1 MSRLFR
7 ALRPFI
13 DCVVHYAGWVVAVAL
28 VMSAVG
34 VFYAQHL
41 RIDTDFS
48 KLIPSDYDSVQAL
61 ERLRETVGGESDV
74 AVGIQSPSFQ
84 ANKSFAEA
92 LIPRALNLTNDQGA
106 PYLSR
111 VEFQRDTEFLED
123 NALYFASAQELD
135 RVETFLDDTIEQA
148 KLEANPFYFDV
159 EEDDDTASENS
170 GDDLE
175 AMYDRLIGTE
185 YPISDDSTTMVVR
198 FYPTSAN
205 TDIGTTQE
213 LYDELE
219 ALVAEM
225 EPASYHSSMEVTLAG
240 RVYRQ
245 FTEIQTIQN
254 DVAGSFGVGVGV
266 LLVFVTLYFMYKS
279 YSAQVGRTLNGRV
292 LASEMLRAP
301 VMTLVIGLPL
311 LMSLL
316 WTGGVAYLLF
326 GTLNLMTSTLGLVL
340 FGLGIDFGIHFYGRY
355 AEERGGGAH
364 IAQAVETTFEST
376 GQAIT
381 IGALT
386 TAAALFVL
394 GLADFKGFSEFGVI
408 AGIGVLFALVAM
420 TVVMPALLTVL
431 ERVSLIDL
439 RGQNAAAQAAV
450 NVKQQRYPAAG
461 PIVAASA
468 IAVVAALALLPQA
481 EFEYDFGALEP
492 EYEAY
497 AERAE
502 VIDEVD
508 TSDGERRNPA
518 YIVADTQ
525 ADVPRIVNAL
535 REKAQDST
543 STILAVES
551 LQERFP
557 ITDST
562 QQAKLGRIASI
573 RETVTEN
580 RYLREDTS
588 DDMQK
593 LRRAAQTRAPI
604 PLDSVPDFLREQFTT
619 RNGELGRFVMVY
631 PSVGLSDG
639 RNSMAFAEEVGTV
652 VLDDGTTYHA
662 GSTSI
667 VAADMLRLMQAEA
680 PYMVGATFL
689 IVMVL
694 MYVNFGRVRWAALAL
709 IPLVVGVLWMLLIMQ
724 LFGLRLNFYNMVVL
738 PAVLGIGNDAGVH
751 LVHRYREEGFGSI
764 WPVLRSTGE
773 HVTIGSLTTI
783 IGFGGL
789 LLSFHPGLESIGLL
803 AVVGIGA
810 TLLAALTFLP
820 ALWQWLEDRGGLWK
834 AEERVHP
841 DAGTATVGTNQ
852 TNDADAGHAASPTP
866 ASSESRD
873 AV

>member
-13 DCVVHYAGWVVAVAL
+13 DCVVHYAGWVLAAAVLFSAL
-28 VMSAVG
+28 GA
-34 VFYAQHL
+34 FFAQNL

-61 ERLRETVGGESDV
+61 ERLRENVGGESGV
-74 AVGIQSPSFQ
+74 AVGIQSPSFE
-84 ANKSFAEA
+84 ANKAFAEA
-92 LIPRALNLTNDQGA
+92 LIPRALDLTDENGE
-106 PYLSR
+106 PYLSSVEYKR
-111 VEFQRDTEFLED
+111 EVEFLKD
-123 NALYFASAQELD
+123 NALYFASTNELD

-159 EEDDDTASENS
+159 EEDEDSADSADNADDEGAELQ
-170 GDDLE
+170 G
-175 AMYDRLIGTE
+175 MYNRLIGTE
-185 YPISDDSTTMVVR
+185 YPVSDDSTTMVVR
-198 FYPTSAN
+198 FYPTGTS
-205 TDIGTTQE
+205 TDIGFIDN
-213 LYDELE
+213 LYDELDT
-219 ALVAEM
+219 LVAEM
-225 EPASYHSSMEVTLAG
+225 EPASYHANMDVTLAG
-240 RVYRQ
+240 RLYRQ
-245 FTEIQTIQN
+245 FTEIRTIQN
-254 DVAGSFGVGVGV
+254 DVASSFGVGVGV
-266 LLVFVTLYFMYKS
+266 LLLFVMVYFMYKS
-279 YSAQVGRTLNGRV
+279 YSARVGRTFNGRV
-292 LASEMLRAP
+292 LLSEMLRAP
-301 VMTLVIGLPL
+301 VMALVIGGPL

-316 WTGGVAYLLF
+316 WTGGVAYLIF
-326 GTLNLMTSTLGLVL
+326 ETLNLMTSTLGLVL

-355 AEERGGGAH
+355 AEERGGGAR
-364 IAQAVETTFEST
+364 ISEAIETTFEST

-386 TAAALFVL
+386 TASALFVL
-394 GLADFKGFSEFGVI
+394 AMADFKGFSEFGVI
-408 AGIGVLFALVAM
+408 AGIGVLFALLAM

-439 RGQNAAAQAAV
+439 RGQNAAARAAV
-450 NVKQQRYPAAG
+450 HISARRYPLAKPVVLG
-461 PIVAASA
+461 SA
-468 IAVVAALALLPQA
+468 IAVVASLILLPQA
-481 EFEYDFGALEP
+481 EFEYDFGTLEP
-492 EYEAY
+492 EYEDY
-497 AERAE
+497 NERAA
-502 VIDEVD
+502 VIDAVE
-508 TSDGERRNPA
+508 SDDNERRNPA

-525 ADVPRIVNAL
+525 EDVPRIVNTL

-562 QQAKLGRIASI
+562 QQAKLDRIASI
-573 RETVTEN
+573 RETATEN
-580 RYLREDTS
+580 RYLREDDS
-588 DDMQK
+588 EDMQK
-593 LRRAAQTRAPI
+593 LRRAAQTTEPVAME
-604 PLDSVPDFLREQFTT
+604 DVPDFLRDQFTT
-619 RNGELGRFVMVY
+619 RDGELGRFVMVY

-652 VLDDGTTYHA
+652 VLDDSTTYHA
-662 GSTSI
+662 GSTSL

-680 PYMVGATFL
+680 PYMIAATFF

-694 MYVNFGRVRWAALAL
+694 MYINFGRVRWAALAL

-724 LFGLRLNFYNMVVL
+724 VFGLRLNFYNMVVL

-789 LLSFHPGLESIGLL
+789 LLSFHPGLRSIGML
-803 AVVGIGA
+803 AAVGIGA

-820 ALWQWLEDRGGLWK
+820 ALWQWLEDSGRLWADHDK
-834 AEERVHP
+834 HAAEENGGVETEHVP
-841 DAGTATVGTNQ
+841 PA
-852 TNDADAGHAASPTP
+852 PTP
-866 ASSESRD
+866 EASSSN
-873 AV
+873 

>member
-13 DCVVHYAGWVVAVAL
+13 DCVVHYAGWVLAAAVL
-28 VMSAVG
+28 LSAVG
-34 VFYAQHL
+34 AFFAQNL

-61 ERLRETVGGESDV
+61 ERLRENVGGESDV
-74 AVGIQSPSFQ
+74 AVGIQSPSFEQ
-84 ANKSFAEA
+84 NKDFAEA
-92 LIPRALNLTNDQGA
+92 LIPRALDLTREDGT

-111 VEFQRDTEFLED
+111 VEYKREVEFLKD
-123 NALYFASAQELD
+123 NALYFASSDELG

-159 EEDDDTASENS
+159 EDGEGDTEDDGAELQ
-170 GDDLE
+170 G
-175 AMYDRLIGTE
+175 MYDRLIGTE

-198 FYPTSAN
+198 FYPTGAN
-205 TDIGTTQE
+205 TDIGFIRD
-213 LYDELE
+213 LYDELDT
-219 ALVAEM
+219 LVANM
-225 EPASYHSSMEVTLAG
+225 EPDSYHADMEVTLAG
-240 RVYRQ
+240 RLYRQ
-245 FTEIQTIQN
+245 LTEITTIQN
-254 DVAGSFGVGVGV
+254 DVANSFGIGVGV
-266 LLVFVTLYFMYKS
+266 LLLFVMLYFMYKS
-279 YSAQVGRTLNGRV
+279 YSARVGRTLNSRV
-292 LASEMLRAP
+292 LASEILRAP
-301 VMTLVIGLPL
+301 VMAGVIALPL

-316 WTGGVAYLLF
+316 WTGGVAYLVF

-355 AEERGGGAH
+355 AEERGGGAR
-364 IAQAVETTFEST
+364 ISEAIETTFAST

-386 TAAALFVL
+386 TASALFVL
-394 GLADFKGFSEFGVI
+394 GVADFKGFSEFGVI
-408 AGIGVLFALVAM
+408 AGIGVLFALLAM

-431 ERVSLIDL
+431 ERLSLIDL
-439 RGQNAAAQAAV
+439 RGQNSAAQAAV
-450 NVKQQRYPAAG
+450 DVDARRYPAAKS
-461 PIVAASA
+461 VVLASA
-468 IAVVAALALLPQA
+468 VAVVASLVLLPQA
-481 EFEYDFGALEP
+481 EFEYDFGTLEP
-492 EYEAY
+492 EYEEY
-497 AERAE
+497 NERSA
-502 VIDEVD
+502 VIDATESGD
-508 TSDGERRNPA
+508 NDRRNPA

-562 QQAKLGRIASI
+562 QQAKLERIASI
-573 RETVTEN
+573 RETATEN
-580 RYLREDTS
+580 RYLREDNS

-593 LRRAAQTRAPI
+593 LRRAAQTNEPVAME
-604 PLDSVPDFLREQFTT
+604 DVPDFLREQFTT
-619 RNGELGRFVMVY
+619 RDGELGRFVMVY

-680 PYMVGATFL
+680 PYMIIATFL

-694 MYVNFGRVRWAALAL
+694 MYVNFGRLRWTALAL

-724 LFGLRLNFYNMVVL
+724 IFDLRLNFYNMVVL

-789 LLSFHPGLESIGLL
+789 LLSFHPGLRSIGML
-803 AVVGIGA
+803 ATVGIGA

-820 ALWQWLEDRGGLWK
+820 ALWQWLEDSGRLWK

-841 DAGTATVGTNQ
+841 DADTAAVGTTQ
-852 TNDADAGHAASPTP
+852 TKDADAGHTAIPTP

-873 AV
+873 AS

>member
-13 DCVVHYAGWVVAVAL
+13 DCVVHYAGWVVAGAVL
-28 VMSAVG
+28 LSAMG
-34 VFYAQHL
+34 AFYAQHL
-41 RIDTDFS
+41 RIDTDFA

-74 AVGIQSPSFQ
+74 AVGIQSPSFE
-84 ANKSFAEA
+84 ANKTFAEA
-92 LIPRALNLTNDQGA
+92 LIPQALDLTNDNGE

-123 NALYFASAQELD
+123 NALYFASTEELD
-135 RVETFLDDTIEQA
+135 RVESFLDETIEQA

-159 EEDDDTASENS
+159 EDDDDTAS
-170 GDDLE
+170 DDDGAELE
-175 AMYDRLIGTE
+175 AMYNRLIGTE

-198 FYPTSAN
+198 FYPTSTN
-205 TDIGTTQE
+205 TDIGSTRA
-213 LYDELE
+213 LYDTLDS
-219 ALVAEM
+219 LVAEM
-225 EPASYHSSMEVTLAG
+225 EPATYQADMEVTLAG

-254 DVAGSFGVGVGV
+254 DVASSFGVGVGV
-266 LLVFVTLYFMYKS
+266 LLLFVMLYFMYKS
-279 YSAQVGRTLNGRV
+279 YSARVGRTLNGRV
-292 LASEMLRAP
+292 LASEMMRAP
-301 VMTLVIGLPL
+301 IMALIIALPL

-316 WTGGVAYLLF
+316 WTGGVAYLTF

-355 AEERGGGAH
+355 AEERGGGAR
-364 IAQAVETTFEST
+364 ITEAIETTFEST

-386 TAAALFVL
+386 TAGALFVL
-394 GLADFKGFSEFGVI
+394 GVADFKGFSEFGVI
-408 AGIGVLFALVAM
+408 AGTGVLFALLAM
-420 TVVMPALLTVL
+420 TVVMPAMLTVL
-431 ERVSLIDL
+431 ERLSLIDL

-450 NVKQQRYPAAG
+450 DIDTRRYPAAR

-468 IAVVAALALLPQA
+468 LAVVAALALLPQA
-481 EFEYDFGALEP
+481 EFEYDFGTLEP

-497 AERAE
+497 EERAD
-502 VIDEVD
+502 VIDEVN
-508 TSDGERRNPA
+508 TGDGDRRNPA

-557 ITDST
+557 ITDTT
-562 QQAKLGRIASI
+562 QQAKLDRIASI
-573 RETVTEN
+573 RETVNEN
-580 RYLREDTS
+580 RYLRDDTS

-619 RNGELGRFVMVY
+619 RDGELGRFVMVY

-680 PYMVGATFL
+680 PYMIGATFL

-709 IPLVVGVLWMLLIMQ
+709 IPLIVGVLWMLLIMQ
-724 LFGLRLNFYNMVVL
+724 IFDLRLNFYNMVVL

-751 LVHRYREEGFGSI
+751 LVHRYREEGFGRI

-789 LLSFHPGLESIGLL
+789 LLSFHPGLRSIGLL

-820 ALWQWLEDRGGLWK
+820 ALWQWFEDRGGLWTDR
-834 AEERVHP
+834 ERSNAKNGQTDTVHETP
-841 DAGTATVGTNQ
+841 APAS
-852 TNDADAGHAASPTP
+852 APEAASSN
-866 ASSESRD
+866 AG
-873 AV
+873 

>member
-13 DCVVHYAGWVVAVAL
+13 DCVVHYAGWVLAAAVL
-28 VMSAVG
+28 FSAVG
-34 VFYAQHL
+34 AFFAQNL

-61 ERLRETVGGESDV
+61 ERLRENVGGESGV
-74 AVGIQSPSFQ
+74 AVGIQSPSFE
-84 ANKSFAEA
+84 ANKAFAEA
-92 LIPRALNLTNDQGA
+92 LIPRALNLTDENGE
-106 PYLSR
+106 PYLSSVEYR
-111 VEFQRDTEFLED
+111 REVEFLKD
-123 NALYFASAQELD
+123 NALYFASTDELD

-159 EEDDDTASENS
+159 EEDEEDAEDEGAELQ
-170 GDDLE
+170 D
-175 AMYDRLIGTE
+175 MYDRLIGTE

-198 FYPTSAN
+198 FYPTGTN
-205 TDIGTTQE
+205 TDIGFIRD
-213 LYDELE
+213 LYDELD
-219 ALVAEM
+219 ALVADM
-225 EPASYHSSMEVTLAG
+225 EPDSYHADMEVTLAG
-240 RVYRQ
+240 RLYRQ
-245 FTEIQTIQN
+245 FTEISTIQN
-254 DVAGSFGVGVGV
+254 DVAGSFGIGVGV
-266 LLVFVTLYFMYKS
+266 LLVFVMLYFTYKS
-279 YSAQVGRTLNGRV
+279 YSARVGRTLNSRV
-292 LASEMLRAP
+292 LGSELLRAP
-301 VMTLVIGLPL
+301 VMALIIALPL

-316 WTGGVAYLLF
+316 WTGGVAYLIF

-355 AEERGGGAH
+355 AEERGGGAR
-364 IAQAVETTFEST
+364 IAEAVETTFEST

-386 TAAALFVL
+386 TASALFVL
-394 GLADFKGFSEFGVI
+394 AMADFKGFSEFGVI
-408 AGIGVLFALVAM
+408 AGIGVLFALLAM

-431 ERVSLIDL
+431 ERLSLIDL
-439 RGQNAAAQAAV
+439 RGQNAAARAAV
-450 NVKQQRYPAAG
+450 DINSQRYPAAK
-461 PIVAASA
+461 PVVLASA
-468 IAVVAALALLPQA
+468 VAVVASLILLPQA
-481 EFEYDFGALEP
+481 EFEYDFGTLEP
-492 EYEAY
+492 EYEEY
-497 AERAE
+497 NERSA
-502 VIDEVD
+502 VIDATESGD
-508 TSDGERRNPA
+508 DDRRNPA

-525 ADVPRIVNAL
+525 EDVPRIVNAL

-557 ITDST
+557 ITNST
-562 QQAKLGRIASI
+562 QQAKLERIASI
-573 RETVTEN
+573 RETATEN
-580 RYLREDTS
+580 RYLREDDS

-593 LRRAAQTRAPI
+593 LRRAAQTTAPI
-604 PLDSVPDFLREQFTT
+604 PLGSVPDFLRDQFTT
-619 RNGELGRFVMVY
+619 RDGELGRFVMVY

-639 RNSMAFAEEVGTV
+639 RNSMAFAKEVGTV

-680 PYMVGATFL
+680 PYMIAATFF
-689 IVMVL
+689 IVMLL
-694 MYVNFGRVRWAALAL
+694 MYINFGRVRWAALAL

-724 LFGLRLNFYNMVVL
+724 IFDLRLNFYNMVVL

-773 HVTIGSLTTI
+773 HVAIGSLTTI

-789 LLSFHPGLESIGLL
+789 LLSFHPGLRSIGLL
-803 AVVGIGA
+803 AAVGIGA

-820 ALWQWLEDRGGLWK
+820 ALWQWLEDSGRLWK
-834 AEERVHP
+834 SEERVHTDG
-841 DAGTATVGTNQ
+841 DAAVAGNNEPTN
-852 TNDADAGHAASPTP
+852 ADVEHTAASTP
-866 ASSESRD
+866 ASSESRS
-873 AV
+873 AS

>member
-1 MSRLFR
+1 M
-7 ALRPFI
+7 A
-13 DCVVHYAGWVVAVAL
+13 VAVL
-28 VMSAVG
+28 LSATG
-34 VFYAQHL
+34 AFYAQHL
-41 RIDTDFS
+41 RIDTDFA

-74 AVGIQSPSFQ
+74 AVGIQSPSFE
-84 ANKSFAEA
+84 ANKAFAEA
-92 LIPRALNLTNDQGA
+92 LIPRALNLTNDNGE

-123 NALYFASAQELD
+123 NALYFASTEELD
-135 RVETFLDDTIEQA
+135 RVESFLDETIEQA
-148 KLEANPFYFDV
+148 KLEANPFYFDL
-159 EEDDDTASENS
+159 EDDDTAS
-170 GDDLE
+170 DDDGAELE

-185 YPISDDSTTMVVR
+185 YPVSDDSTTMVVR
-198 FYPTSAN
+198 FYPTSTN
-205 TDIGTTQE
+205 TDIGSTRA
-213 LYDELE
+213 LYDTLDS
-219 ALVAEM
+219 LVAEM
-225 EPASYHSSMEVTLAG
+225 APATYQADMEVTLAG

-266 LLVFVTLYFMYKS
+266 LLLFVMLYFMYKS
-279 YSAQVGRTLNGRV
+279 YSARVGRTLNSRV

-301 VMTLVIGLPL
+301 IMALIIALPL

-316 WTGGVAYLLF
+316 WTGGVAYLAF

-355 AEERGGGAH
+355 AEERGGGAR
-364 IAQAVETTFEST
+364 ITEAIETTFEST

-386 TAAALFVL
+386 TAGALFVL
-394 GLADFKGFSEFGVI
+394 GVADFKGFSEFGVI
-408 AGIGVLFALVAM
+408 AGIGVLFALLAM
-420 TVVMPALLTVL
+420 TVVMPAMLTVL
-431 ERVSLIDL
+431 ERLSLIDL
-439 RGQNAAAQAAV
+439 RGQNAAARAAV
-450 NVKQQRYPAAG
+450 DVSTRRYPGAR

-468 IAVVAALALLPQA
+468 IAVVASLALLPQA
-481 EFEYDFGALEP
+481 EFEYDFGTLEP

-497 AERAE
+497 EERDA
-502 VIDEVD
+502 VIEQVKTGD
-508 TSDGERRNPA
+508 DGRRNPA

-525 ADVPRIVNAL
+525 EDVPRIVNAL

-557 ITDST
+557 ITDT
-562 QQAKLGRIASI
+562 AQQAKLDRIASI
-573 RETVTEN
+573 RETVNEN

-588 DDMQK
+588 ADMQK
-593 LRRAAQTRAPI
+593 LRRAAQTQAAI
-604 PLDSVPDFLREQFTT
+604 PLDNVPEFLREQFTT
-619 RNGELGRFVMVY
+619 RDGELGRFVMVY

-680 PYMVGATFL
+680 PYMIGATFL
-689 IVMVL
+689 IVMLL
-694 MYVNFGRVRWAALAL
+694 MYINFGRVRWAALAL
-709 IPLVVGVLWMLLIMQ
+709 IPLIVGVLWMLLIMQ
-724 LFGLRLNFYNMVVL
+724 IFDLRLNFYNMVVL

-751 LVHRYREEGFGSI
+751 LVHRYREEGFGQI

-789 LLSFHPGLESIGLL
+789 LLSFHPGLRSIGLL

-820 ALWQWLEDRGGLWK
+820 ALWQWLEDRDGLWT
-834 AEERVHP
+834 EHERLNAK
-841 DAGTATVGTNQ
+841 DGSADTARE
-852 TNDADAGHAASPTP
+852 TP
-866 ASSESRD
+866 ASASAPEAASSN
-873 AV
+873 AG

>member
-1 MSRLFR
+1 MSRIFR

-13 DCVVHYAGWVVAVAL
+13 DSVVHYAGWVVAAAL
-28 VMSAVG
+28 LVSAAG
-34 VFYAQHL
+34 AFYAQNL
-41 RIDTDFS
+41 RIDTDFA

-74 AVGIQSPSFQ
+74 AVGIQSPSFE
-84 ANKSFAEA
+84 ANKAFAEA
-92 LIPRALNLTNDQGA
+92 LIPRALSLESEDGT

-111 VEFQRDTEFLED
+111 VEFQRDTEFLEN
-123 NALYFASAQELD
+123 NALYFASENELD

-148 KLEANPFYFDV
+148 KLEANPFYFDL
-159 EEDDDTASENS
+159 EEDDDAAAE
-170 GDDLE
+170 DDGAELQ
-175 AMYDRLIGTE
+175 AMYSRLIGTE
-185 YPISDDSTTMVVR
+185 YPISQDSTTMVVR
-198 FYPTSAN
+198 FYPTSTN
-205 TDIGTTQE
+205 TDVGATRA
-213 LYDELE
+213 LYDALD
-219 ALVAEM
+219 ALVADM
-225 EPASYHSSMEVTLAG
+225 QPAGYHPSMDVTLAG

-245 FTEIQTIQN
+245 FVEIQTIQN

-266 LLVFVTLYFMYKS
+266 LLLFVTFYFMYKS

-292 LASEMLRAP
+292 LFSEMLRAP
-301 VMTLVIGLPL
+301 VMALIIGLPL

-316 WTGGVAYLLF
+316 WTGGVAYLTF

-355 AEERGGGAH
+355 AEERGGGAR
-364 IAQAVETTFEST
+364 ITEAIETTFEST

-386 TAAALFVL
+386 TASALFVL
-394 GLADFKGFSEFGVI
+394 GVADFKGFSEFGVI
-408 AGIGVLFALVAM
+408 AGLGVLFALFAM
-420 TVVMPALLTVL
+420 TVVMPAMLTVL
-431 ERVSLIDL
+431 ERLSLIDL

-450 NVKQQRYPAAG
+450 DVQQRRYPAAR
-461 PIVAASA
+461 PVVLASA
-468 IAVVAALALLPQA
+468 VAVVAALALLPQA
-481 EFEYDFGALEP
+481 EFEYDFGTLEP

-497 AERAE
+497 EERAD
-502 VIDEVD
+502 VIDQVD
-508 TSDGERRNPA
+508 SGDDDRRNPA
-518 YIVADTQ
+518 YIVAETQ
-525 ADVPRIVNAL
+525 EDVPRIVNAL

-557 ITDST
+557 IADSA
-562 QQAKLGRIASI
+562 QQAKLERIASI
-573 RETVTEN
+573 RETVNEN
-580 RYLREDTS
+580 RYLRSDTS

-619 RNGELGRFVMVY
+619 RDGELGRFVMVY

-680 PYMVGATFL
+680 PYMIGATFV
-689 IVMVL
+689 IVMLL
-694 MYVNFGRVRWAALAL
+694 MYVNFGRLRWAALAL
-709 IPLVVGVLWMLLIMQ
+709 VPLLVGILWMLLIMQ
-724 LFGLRLNFYNMVVL
+724 LFDLRLNFYNMVVL

-789 LLSFHPGLESIGLL
+789 LLSFHPGLQSIGLL

-820 ALWQWLEDRGGLWK
+820 ALWQWLEDRGSLWGD
-834 AEERVHP
+834 RP
-841 DAGTATVGTNQ
+841 SD
-852 TNDADAGHAASPTP
+852 AASSSEDASPDKETP
-866 ASSESRD
+866 APASAAEAASSS
-873 AV
+873 AG

>member
-13 DCVVHYAGWVVAVAL
+13 DCVVHYAGWVLAVAVLA
-28 VMSAVG
+28 SAVG
-34 VFYAQHL
+34 LFYAQNL

-48 KLIPSDYDSVQAL
+48 KLIPSDYESVQAL
-61 ERLRETVGGESDV
+61 ERLRENVGGESGV
-74 AVGIQSPSFQ
+74 AVGIQSSSFEQ
-84 ANKSFAEA
+84 NKAFAEA
-92 LIPRALNLTNDQGA
+92 LIPRALDLTRENGS
-106 PYLSR
+106 PYLSSVEYKR
-111 VEFQRDTEFLED
+111 EVEFLKD
-123 NALYFASAQELD
+123 NALYFASPDELG

-148 KLEANPFYFDV
+148 KLEANPFYFDL
-159 EEDDDTASENS
+159 EEDEE
-170 GDDLE
+170 E
-175 AMYDRLIGTE
+175 AEDEGAELQGMYDRLIGTE

-198 FYPTSAN
+198 FYPTGTN
-205 TDIGTTQE
+205 TDIGFIRD
-213 LYDELE
+213 LYDELD
-219 ALVAEM
+219 ALVADM
-225 EPASYHSSMEVTLAG
+225 EPDSYHADMEVTLAG
-240 RVYRQ
+240 RLYRQ
-245 FTEIQTIQN
+245 FTEISTIQN

-266 LLVFVTLYFMYKS
+266 LLLFVMLYFTYKS
-279 YSAQVGRTLNGRV
+279 YSARVGRTLNSRV
-292 LASEMLRAP
+292 LGSELLRAP
-301 VMTLVIGLPL
+301 VMALIIALPL

-316 WTGGVAYLLF
+316 WTGGVAYLTF

-355 AEERGGGAH
+355 AEERGGGGR
-364 IAQAVETTFEST
+364 IAEAIETTFEST

-386 TAAALFVL
+386 TASALFVL
-394 GLADFKGFSEFGVI
+394 AMADFKGFSEFGVI
-408 AGIGVLFALVAM
+408 AGIGVLFALLAM

-431 ERVSLIDL
+431 ERLSLIDL
-439 RGQNAAAQAAV
+439 RGQNAAAHAAV
-450 NVKQQRYPAAG
+450 DIDARRYPVAK
-461 PIVAASA
+461 PIVIASGV
-468 IAVVAALALLPQA
+468 AVVLSLALLPQA
-481 EFEYDFGALEP
+481 EFEYDFGVLEP
-492 EYEAY
+492 EYEEY
-497 AERAE
+497 NERSE
-502 VIDEVD
+502 VIDAVG
-508 TSDGERRNPA
+508 SDNDDRRNPA

-525 ADVPRIVNAL
+525 EDVPRIVDAL

-557 ITDST
+557 ITEST
-562 QQAKLGRIASI
+562 QQAKLERIASI
-573 RETVTEN
+573 RETATEN
-580 RYLREDTS
+580 RYLREDDS
-588 DDMQK
+588 EDMQK
-593 LRRAAQTRAPI
+593 LRRAAQTTEPVAME
-604 PLDSVPDFLREQFTT
+604 DVPDFLRDQFTT
-619 RNGELGRFVMVY
+619 RDGELGRFVMVY

-680 PYMVGATFL
+680 PYMIAATFF

-709 IPLVVGVLWMLLIMQ
+709 IPLIVGVLWMLLIMQ
-724 LFGLRLNFYNMVVL
+724 IFDLQLNFYNMVVL

-789 LLSFHPGLESIGLL
+789 LLSFHPGLRSIGML
-803 AVVGIGA
+803 AAVGIGA

-820 ALWQWLEDRGGLWK
+820 ALWQWLEDSGRLWTDHDK
-834 AEERVHP
+834 HTAEGNGQAETEHVP
-841 DAGTATVGTNQ
+841 PA
-852 TNDADAGHAASPTP
+852 P
-866 ASSESRD
+866 ASESSSSS
-873 AV
+873 

>member
-1 MSRLFR
+1 MSRIFR

-13 DCVVHYAGWVVAVAL
+13 DSVVHYAGWVVAAAL
-28 VMSAVG
+28 LVSAAG
-34 VFYAQHL
+34 AFYAQNL
-41 RIDTDFS
+41 RIDTDFA

-74 AVGIQSPSFQ
+74 AVGIQSPSFE
-84 ANKSFAEA
+84 ANKAFAEA
-92 LIPRALNLTNDQGA
+92 LIPRALSLENEDGT

-111 VEFQRDTEFLED
+111 VEFQRDTEFLEN
-123 NALYFASAQELD
+123 NALYFASENELD

-148 KLEANPFYFDV
+148 KLEANPFYFEL
-159 EEDDDTASENS
+159 EEDDAAAA
-170 GDDLE
+170 DDGAELQ
-175 AMYDRLIGTE
+175 AMYSRLIGTE
-185 YPISDDSTTMVVR
+185 YPISQDSTTMVVR
-198 FYPTSAN
+198 FYPTSTN
-205 TDIGTTQE
+205 TDVGATRA
-213 LYDELE
+213 LYDALD
-219 ALVAEM
+219 ALVADM
-225 EPASYHSSMEVTLAG
+225 QPADYHPNMDVTLAG

-245 FTEIQTIQN
+245 FVEIQTIQN

-266 LLVFVTLYFMYKS
+266 LLLFVTFYFMYKS
-279 YSAQVGRTLNGRV
+279 YSARVGRTLNGRV
-292 LASEMLRAP
+292 LFSEMLRAP
-301 VMTLVIGLPL
+301 VMALIIGLPL

-316 WTGGVAYLLF
+316 WTGGVAYLTF

-355 AEERGGGAH
+355 AEERGGGAR
-364 IAQAVETTFEST
+364 ITEAIETTFEST

-386 TAAALFVL
+386 TASALFVL
-394 GLADFKGFSEFGVI
+394 GVADFKGFSEFGVI
-408 AGIGVLFALVAM
+408 AGLGVLFALFAM
-420 TVVMPALLTVL
+420 TVVMPAMLTVL
-431 ERVSLIDL
+431 ERLSLIDL

-450 NVKQQRYPAAG
+450 DVQQRRYPAAR
-461 PIVAASA
+461 PVVLASA
-468 IAVVAALALLPQA
+468 VAVVAALALLPQA
-481 EFEYDFGALEP
+481 EFEYDFGTLEP

-497 AERAE
+497 EERAN
-502 VIDEVD
+502 VIDQVD
-508 TSDGERRNPA
+508 SGDDDRRNPA
-518 YIVADTQ
+518 YIVAETQ
-525 ADVPRIVNAL
+525 DDVPRIVNAL

-557 ITDST
+557 IADSA
-562 QQAKLGRIASI
+562 QQAKLERIAAI
-573 RETVTEN
+573 RETVNEN
-580 RYLREDTS
+580 RYLRSDTS

-619 RNGELGRFVMVY
+619 RDGELGRFVMVY

-652 VLDDGTTYHA
+652 ALEDGTTYHA

-680 PYMVGATFL
+680 PYMIGATFV
-689 IVMVL
+689 IVMLL
-694 MYVNFGRVRWAALAL
+694 MYVNFGRLRWAALAL
-709 IPLVVGVLWMLLIMQ
+709 VPLLVGILWMLLIMQ
-724 LFGLRLNFYNMVVL
+724 LFDLRLNFYNMVVL

-789 LLSFHPGLESIGLL
+789 LLSFHPGLQSIGLL

-820 ALWQWLEDRGGLWK
+820 ALWQWLEDRGSLWGDRS
-834 AEERVHP
+834 AD
-841 DAGTATVGTNQ
+841 DA
-852 TNDADAGHAASPTP
+852 AASSEATSPDKETPTP
-866 ASSESRD
+866 ASAAEAASSS
-873 AV
+873 AG

>member
-13 DCVVHYAGWVVAVAL
+13 DCIVHYAGWVVAVAVL
-28 VMSAVG
+28 LSATG
-34 VFYAQHL
+34 AFYAQHL
-41 RIDTDFS
+41 RIDTDFA

-74 AVGIQSPSFQ
+74 AVGIQSPSFE
-84 ANKSFAEA
+84 ANKTFAEA
-92 LIPRALNLTNDQGA
+92 LIPRALDLTNDNGE

-123 NALYFASAQELD
+123 NALYFASTEELD
-135 RVETFLDDTIEQA
+135 RVESFLDETIEQA
-148 KLEANPFYFDV
+148 KLEANPFYFDL
-159 EEDDDTASENS
+159 EEDDETAS
-170 GDDLE
+170 DDDGAELE

-198 FYPTSAN
+198 FYPTSTN
-205 TDIGTTQE
+205 TDIGSTRA
-213 LYDELE
+213 LYDTLDS
-219 ALVAEM
+219 LVAEM
-225 EPASYHSSMEVTLAG
+225 EPATYQADMEVTLAG

-266 LLVFVTLYFMYKS
+266 LLLFVMLYFMYKS
-279 YSAQVGRTLNGRV
+279 YSARVGRTLNRRV

-301 VMTLVIGLPL
+301 IMALIIALPL

-316 WTGGVAYLLF
+316 WTGGVAYLAF

-340 FGLGIDFGIHFYGRY
+340 FGLGIDFGVHFYGRY
-355 AEERGGGAH
+355 AEERGGGAR
-364 IAQAVETTFEST
+364 ITEAIETTFEST

-386 TAAALFVL
+386 TAGALFVL
-394 GLADFKGFSEFGVI
+394 GVADFKGFSEFGVI
-408 AGIGVLFALVAM
+408 AGIGVLFALLAM
-420 TVVMPALLTVL
+420 TVVMPAMLTVL
-431 ERVSLIDL
+431 ERLSLIDL
-439 RGQNAAAQAAV
+439 RGQNAAARAAV
-450 NVKQQRYPAAG
+450 DVSTRRYPGAR

-468 IAVVAALALLPQA
+468 VAVVASLALLPQA
-481 EFEYDFGALEP
+481 EFEYDFGTLEP
-492 EYEAY
+492 EYETY
-497 AERAE
+497 EERDA
-502 VIDEVD
+502 VIEQVETGD
-508 TSDGERRNPA
+508 DGRRNPA

-525 ADVPRIVNAL
+525 EDVPRIVNAL

-557 ITDST
+557 ITDAA
-562 QQAKLGRIASI
+562 QQAKLDRIASI
-573 RETVTEN
+573 RETVNEN

-588 DDMQK
+588 ADMQK
-593 LRRAAQTRAPI
+593 LRRAAQTQAAI
-604 PLDSVPDFLREQFTT
+604 PLDNVPEFLREQFTT
-619 RNGELGRFVMVY
+619 RDGELGRFVMVY

-680 PYMVGATFL
+680 PYMIGATFL
-689 IVMVL
+689 IVMLL

-709 IPLVVGVLWMLLIMQ
+709 IPLIVGVLWMLLIMQ
-724 LFGLRLNFYNMVVL
+724 IFDLRLNFYNMVVL

-751 LVHRYREEGFGSI
+751 LVHRYREEGFGQI

-789 LLSFHPGLESIGLL
+789 LLSFHPGLRSIGLL

-820 ALWQWLEDRGGLWK
+820 ALWQWLEDRDGLWT
-834 AEERVHP
+834 EHERSNAK
-841 DAGTATVGTNQ
+841 DGSADTA
-852 TNDADAGHAASPTP
+852 SETP
-866 ASSESRD
+866 ASASAPEAASSN
-873 AV
+873 AG